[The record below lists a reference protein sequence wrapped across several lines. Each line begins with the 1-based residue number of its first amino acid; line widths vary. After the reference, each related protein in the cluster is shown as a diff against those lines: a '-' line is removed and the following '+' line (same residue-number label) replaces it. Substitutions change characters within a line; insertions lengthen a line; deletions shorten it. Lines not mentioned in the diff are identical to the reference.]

1 MNVSSEITISAGSMV
16 GDDDCLL
23 IMLEADDALEQTQ
36 TFVMFLTSDTAT
48 VGGNQFTT
56 ISIMDI
62 NSECD
67 KLKFIVLAIILYYC
81 VDGRQLL

>member
-1 MNVSSEITISAGSMV
+1 MSGEITISAGSMV

-23 IMLEADDALEQTQ
+23 IMLEADDVLEQTQ
-36 TFVMFLTSDTAT
+36 TFVAFLTSATAT

-67 KLKFIVLAIILYYC
+67 KCCALYIVLL
-81 VDGRQLL
+81 